1 MKFLQSVVATLS
13 LTTLL
18 VGCGPSEIVKTRSYE
33 RTPKQTQQARRDH
46 LRGLVDVI
54 HNTGRL
60 SEPDRNYVVNLA
72 KNGDMTESMMA
83 LVALKAACDEKVFE
97 RTEAVS
103 ILESR
108 ILATKDF
115 EALVYSNS
123 YLFLLNLEHKPN
135 STLYTRVKAM
145 AKAPYFSDEI
155 KSLVKDL
162 KADPKSQMYAGILL
176 VTKAMNAEQKQWA
189 LGQIA
194 PLAALAKNE
203 KKLYWD
209 SVLRVI
215 KARP

>member
-1 MKFLQSVVATLS
+1 M
-13 LTTLL
+13 
-18 VGCGPSEIVKTRSYE
+18 
-33 RTPKQTQQARRDH
+33 RD
-46 LRGLVDVI
+46 LVDVI

-60 SEPDRNYVVNLA
+60 SVPDRNYVVNLA

-83 LVALKAACDEKVFE
+83 LVTLKAACDEKVFE

-115 EALVYSNS
+115 EAMVYSNS
-123 YLFLLNLEHKPN
+123 YLFLLNLENKPD

-155 KSLVKDL
+155 KNLVKDL
-162 KADPKSQMYAGILL
+162 KADRKSEMYAGILL
-176 VTKAMNAEQKQWA
+176 VCKSMNEEQKKWA
-189 LGQIA
+189 LGQIV
-194 PLAALAKNE
+194 PLAASARNE